1 MSNYDN
7 TNRGILFKNDRKE
20 KDTHPDYKGSINAD
34 GVEYWISAWM
44 KEGAKGKFMSFSLT
58 PKEQTQT
65 AEQAVQQ
72 VAKPQRQQ
80 QAAPVVE
87 DLDDSIPF

>member
-7 TNRGILFKNDRKE
+7 TNRGVLFKNDRKE
-20 KDTHPDYKGSINAD
+20 KDNHPDYKGSINAD

-58 PKEQTQT
+58 PKEATQT
-65 AEQAVQQ
+65 AAQAAQQ
-72 VAKPQRQQ
+72 VTPPQRQQ
-80 QAAPVVE
+80 AATVV
-87 DLDDSIPF
+87 LDDDDNLPF